1 MSKQLQ
7 YNHNDYC
14 SVIIPLALTLIMVLT
29 VMSHVL
35 MYNLPTLLGKMVA
48 HTGITQAMQ
57 KQTHVYVNLD
67 IVNSLL

>member
-7 YNHNDYC
+7 VYHNDYC
-14 SVIIPLALTLIMVLT
+14 PNTLALILIMVLT
-29 VMSHVL
+29 TMSHVL
-35 MYNLPTLLGKMVA
+35 MYNLPTLLGKIVS
-48 HTGITQAMQ
+48 HPGITQAMQ